1 MNKFGELNG
10 VTASSLLL
18 LESAS
23 VDFLKACNKAID
35 ELNLKSMS
43 SELVYMQA
51 ISQNIKD
58 ILKTKPEFNIND
70 EADNEK
76 ILNEVIS
83 ALCVIIKDK
92 TGIEIELESTD
103 LFGEEDILSDLF
115 DMDNISNEEFDSEDF
130 DLFGD
135 SEFETSVES
144 EGFKESF
151 TLENIL
157 SFSKTPE
164 CINESLGISSR
175 CINSLLDELYLVQD
189 KYSVFETRC
198 KFDPDLPVNESRGI
212 KKIVESGRGNVD
224 IIDAIEKSYSQI
236 SLFHLSFND
245 IKNLLQELNEMH
257 LLTSSTT
264 QEIDTSMYS
273 DKTIMI
279 GDYIAYFI
287 YTNMHKTSFSYGDK
301 ELIEYLINLCEAKA
315 SRSSSKSRVFNMP
328 LNLCYLKFKGTN
340 YQEFCRS
347 LETLVDSIPGGDFDK
362 YFKVIKSISDSL
374 LLIKNYIE
382 TVSFNPKGDEEFE
395 QFKDYLCQCVVRGKV
410 LEGYSSDV
418 ESFVKELKNKKLL
431 ISESR
436 LREYNENLDIASEMY
451 SSEIYDT
458 YKLYSLASKFS
469 TDEYNA
475 LLPPDVIDNFGVID
489 ISILIEVDKY
499 LKDIYRIIPLTV
511 SNYVKSKVLATSKTN
526 KVVNKNIYNSIKP
539 SLDLVIENFES
550 KYSVKDRPTSGV
562 MIIS

>member
-23 VDFLKACNKAID
+23 VDFLKACNKSID

-51 ISQNIKD
+51 ISQNIKN
-58 ILKTKPEFNIND
+58 ILKTKSEFHIND

-76 ILNEVIS
+76 ILNEVIA

-115 DMDNISNEEFDSEDF
+115 DMDNISDEEFDSEDF
-130 DLFGD
+130 NLFGD
-135 SEFETSVES
+135 SEFETSAES

-157 SFSKTPE
+157 SFSKTAE

-175 CINSLLDELYLVQD
+175 CINNILDELYLIQD
-189 KYSVFETRC
+189 KYSVFEIRC
-198 KFDPDLPVNESRGI
+198 KFDPDSPVNESRGI

-257 LLTSSTT
+257 LLTSGSV

-315 SRSSSKSRVFNMP
+315 SRSSSKSRVFNIP

-475 LLPPDVIDNFGVID
+475 LLPPDVIANFGVID
-489 ISILIEVDKY
+489 ISTLIEVDKY
-499 LKDIYRIIPLTV
+499 LKNIYRIIPLTV

-526 KVVNKNIYNSIKP
+526 KVVNKDIYNSIKP

-550 KYSVKDRPTSGV
+550 KYSVKDRSTSGV